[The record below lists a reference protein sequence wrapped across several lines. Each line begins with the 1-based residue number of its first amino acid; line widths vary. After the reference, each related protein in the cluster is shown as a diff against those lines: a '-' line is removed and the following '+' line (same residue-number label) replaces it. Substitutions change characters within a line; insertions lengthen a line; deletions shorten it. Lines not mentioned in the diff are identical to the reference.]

1 MANTTENPNEETIKC
16 VVVGDNNVGKT
27 RLICARAYNEQCPNS
42 RYFAYV
48 VIVGLQFPKGV

>member
-42 RYFAYV
+42 R
-48 VIVGLQFPKGV
+48 